1 MSAALLKA
9 LRGGRSRAS
18 TQLLLPA
25 TGRRMPQQEGVAQL
39 LPRPGAAAPASPPA
53 GLLGRLVHTGR
64 PVPPSSLE
72 ALKKKYIFIP
82 GPVRYV
88 PYDSEEALL
97 YLAHRFDKLGYKV
110 QRVQTHLKYLA
121 AVGLVIVAVEV
132 GLLIHSFLE
141 TEANKK
147 SLEEFETAVEQA
159 GAELKELEVLQSQIE
174 QDLN

>member
-25 TGRRMPQQEGVAQL
+25 TGRRMPQQEG
-39 LPRPGAAAPASPPA
+39 
-53 GLLGRLVHTGR
+53 GR

-88 PYDSEEALL
+88 PYDSEEVIL
-97 YLAHRFDKLGYKV
+97 YLAHRHDKLSKKV

-132 GLLIHSFLE
+132 GLLIHSCLE
-141 TEANKK
+141 QEANKK
-147 SLEEFETAVEQA
+147 SLKEFETAVEQA
-159 GAELKELEVLQSQIE
+159 EAGLKELEVLQCQIE